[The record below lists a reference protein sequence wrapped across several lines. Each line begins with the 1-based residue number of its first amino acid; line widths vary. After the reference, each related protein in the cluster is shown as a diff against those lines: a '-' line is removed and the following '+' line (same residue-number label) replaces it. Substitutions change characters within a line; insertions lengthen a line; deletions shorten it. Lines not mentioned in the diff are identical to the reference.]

1 MRSTLD
7 EVLAVLGDLEAFVH
21 SIDKVNVL
29 LASHA
34 DPDVRNHFNIRRR
47 LDGAAFI
54 VALYSAFEK
63 FVEELSWAF
72 AELEASV
79 TSYADLHEGL
89 RFKHL
94 KQSAELLARGRL
106 GEGRRYAGLTEAN
119 VVANLHLCLSGQSP
133 YKLNR
138 DAVVYHEHNFRANVV
153 QASFSALG
161 IEKINESVRCAD
173 ALVNWYSSMQGVSPG
188 DPVPLTTIEVRLED
202 FVEYRNQVAHTG
214 TSPGSLLGPD
224 DMRELLAFVR
234 SYCISIHTVVVGEY
248 LNRRYVTKPGA
259 SVKLGDIL
267 EGPFRKNGDAVV
279 VAKPQCRVFLDQ
291 PVFGMR
297 DGRVDRYGLVK
308 GIQVDGRD
316 MHSVEVNS
324 TAKSVGLRVDF
335 RVTKG
340 TQLYLLQSRDAVVW
354 P

>member
-7 EVLAVLGDLEAFVH
+7 EVLAILGDLEAFVY

-34 DPDVRNHFNIRRR
+34 DPDVRRHLNIRRR

-63 FVEELSWAF
+63 FVEELGWAF

-79 TSYADLHEGL
+79 TSYTDLHEGL
-89 RFKHL
+89 RYKHL

-106 GEGRRYAGLTEAN
+106 GEGRRYAGLTEAS

-133 YKLNR
+133 YRLNR
-138 DAVVYHEHNFRANVV
+138 DAVVYHEHNFRASVV
-153 QASFSALG
+153 QSAFSSLG
-161 IEKINESVRCAD
+161 IEKINESVRCID
-173 ALVNWYSSMQGVSPG
+173 ALVNWYSAMQGVTPG
-188 DPVPLTTIEVRLED
+188 DPVPLTTIDVRLED
-202 FVEYRNQVAHTG
+202 LVEYRNQVAHAG
-214 TSPGSLLGPD
+214 SGSGSLLGPD
-224 DMRELLAFVR
+224 DMRELLAFMK
-234 SYCISIHTVVVGEY
+234 SYCISLHTVVVGEY
-248 LNRRYVTKPGA
+248 LNRRYVKKSGA
-259 SVKLGDIL
+259 SVNLGDIL
-267 EGPFRKNGDAVV
+267 EGPFRKSGDAVV
-279 VAKPQCRVFLDQ
+279 VAKPGCRVSVEQ
-291 PVFGMR
+291 PIFGVR
-297 DGRVDRYGLVK
+297 DGRVDRWGQVK
-308 GIQVDGRD
+308 GIQVDGQD
-316 MHSVEVNS
+316 LHSVEVDS

-340 TQLYLLQSRDAVVW
+340 TQLYLLHGRDAVVW